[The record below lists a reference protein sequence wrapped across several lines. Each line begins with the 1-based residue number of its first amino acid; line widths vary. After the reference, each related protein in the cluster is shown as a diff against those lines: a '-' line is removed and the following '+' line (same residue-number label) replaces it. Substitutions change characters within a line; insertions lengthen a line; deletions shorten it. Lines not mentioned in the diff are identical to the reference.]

1 MDNDFIQ
8 FLYNQWLTA
17 KFNEKQA
24 QERRR
29 ELEDKI
35 IAELDIDLQSEGSK
49 TITDG
54 RYKVKIA
61 TRFTRSVDSDLLQE
75 VAAEHGLS
83 SHLGTLFRWKP
94 EINAKE
100 WRNASQDITQPLQVA
115 ITTKPGRPSF
125 SIEQQES

>member
-1 MDNDFIQ
+1 MDND
-8 FLYNQWLTA
+8 LYTQWLTA

-54 RYKVKIA
+54 GYKVKIA

-94 EINAKE
+94 EINVKE

-125 SIEQQES
+125 SIEQQEN

>member
-1 MDNDFIQ
+1 MDND
-8 FLYNQWLTA
+8 LYTQWLTA
-17 KFNEKQA
+17 KLDEKHA
-24 QERRR
+24 QEIRRN
-29 ELEDKI
+29 LEDKI

-54 RYKVKIA
+54 GYKVKIA

-125 SIEQQES
+125 SIEQQEN